1 MFYPFF
7 FYSWLIVSVVHLSK
21 ATLVMS
27 CYMFFF
33 KSLVKTFCSALIM
46 SCFLFYWCLF
56 CRSFFQSSECL
67 AYLKHVCLME
77 QNGRLKNF
85 LFTTALAESLRFWY
99 ASFLFSFSSKNFLI
113 SLLFFF
119 LEDSFIESWVFFPPK
134 DRCMFLQ
141 LALDTNHLEPHFV
154 FYFVVLL

>member
-56 CRSFFQSSECL
+56 CCSFFQSSECL

-119 LEDSFIESWVFFPPK
+119 WK
-134 DRCMFLQ
+134 
-141 LALDTNHLEPHFV
+141 T
-154 FYFVVLL
+154 VLLSPGFSSLQKIDVCFCSWLWTQIIWNHILCFIL